1 MGIIKRGILGGFSG
15 KVGNV
20 VGSSWKGISVLR
32 VMPLSV
38 GGETT
43 VKQAEQRSAFG
54 IISKFASSIL
64 TVWVKPLWD
73 RHAQRMSGY
82 NAFIQQNIA
91 SVKVNEELVL
101 TDLNFS
107 NGRLGVTSFLPQAEM
122 GTGYIA
128 ITFDPNPKG
137 DYQMGSDLQYLL
149 WLGADGTL
157 KGYSA
162 GLATRSIG
170 GNEIESTNYKAEA
183 GDVVVSAFR
192 RADGS
197 LVGTAS
203 IEAVQAL

>member
-43 VKQAEQRSAFG
+43 VKQAEQRGAFG
-54 IISKFASSIL
+54 TISKFASSIL

-91 SVKVNEELVL
+91 SVKANDELVL
-101 TDLNFS
+101 SDLKFS
-107 NGRLGVTSFLPQAEM
+107 DGRLGVTKIKAAGSEGRDDGAVTWDTVPS
-122 GTGYIA
+122 
-128 ITFDPNPKG
+128 G
-137 DYQMGSDLQYLL
+137 DYQMSSDLAYVL
-149 WLGADGTL
+149 WLSAEGKI

-162 GLATRSIG
+162 GEVRRS
-170 GNEIESTNYKAEA
+170 A
-183 GDVVVSAFR
+183 GIVEMTSLNDKMVNGDFMVLAFR
-192 RADGS
+192 REDGS
-197 LVGTAS
+197 LVGSSSTS
-203 IEAVQAL
+203 VIDMF

>member
-43 VKQAEQRSAFG
+43 VKQAEQRGAFG
-54 IISKFASSIL
+54 TISKFASSIL

-91 SVKVNEELVL
+91 SVKTNDALVL
-101 TDLNFS
+101 SDLKFS
-107 NGRLGVTSFLPQAEM
+107 DGRLGVTQCTASSEVGIRNIGVDWAAAPS
-122 GTGYIA
+122 
-128 ITFDPNPKG
+128 G
-137 DYQMGSDLQYLL
+137 DYQMSSDRAYLL

-157 KGYSA
+157 KGYSPGEVARSDA
-162 GLATRSIG
+162 GTGITSSNHLF
-170 GNEIESTNYKAEA
+170 EV
-183 GDVVVSAFR
+183 GDVVVLAFR
-192 RADGS
+192 REDGS
-197 LVGTAS
+197 LVGSSYSAPIQT
-203 IEAVQAL
+203 V

>member
-1 MGIIKRGILGGFSG
+1 MAIIKRGILGGFSG
-15 KVGNV
+15 RVGNV

-43 VKQAEQRSAFG
+43 VKQAEQRGAFS

-91 SVKVNEELVL
+91 SVKAHEELVL
-101 TDLNFS
+101 TDLKFS
-107 NGRLGVTSFLPQAEM
+107 DGRLGVT
-122 GTGYIA
+122 A
-128 ITFDPNPKG
+128 ITGAGTENFKDMAVVWDKNPQG
-137 DYQMGSDLQYLL
+137 DYQMPSDLAYTL
-149 WLGADGTL
+149 WLSAEGKL

-162 GLATRSIG
+162 GEVKRSE
-170 GNEIESTNYKAEA
+170 GNVVMMTLNEDAVA
-183 GDVVVSAFR
+183 GDVVVLAFR
-192 RADGS
+192 REDGS
-197 LVGTAS
+197 LVGGSYTDT
-203 IEAVQAL
+203 INI